1 MEEIFEISNKNKKK
15 NKEKKKLMT
24 NLVKEEKNEVYSS
37 HLLNPIIQQAMGEPK
52 SLKNLLN
59 K

>member
-37 HLLNPIIQQAMGEPK
+37 HLLSPII
-52 SLKNLLN
+52 
-59 K
+59 